1 MTVKIGFIGC
11 GGNANWHMDSLAKNA
26 PEATIVAV
34 TDIEFPKAEA
44 TAKKHGAKPYA
55 SHKEM
60 LAREKL
66 DACYIS
72 IPPHQHGEP
81 EIDVIQKS
89 LPFFVEKPLSTNLAL
104 AEDILDRVQKRG
116 INTCV
121 GYQIRYLDICDK
133 ARDLLKGQFIN
144 AVNAHYVGG
153 APGGWYTRMAL
164 SGGQITEQATHLID
178 MMRFI
183 LGEID
188 WVAAT
193 KRTGAKVTADTLDA
207 TALSKGSAADAVAGL
222 TIHEYNI
229 WDATALLMQFRSG
242 IPATF
247 LCSCQVPYMWDVIF
261 DVFTT
266 EFRLKMTFGGMEI
279 TRKQG
284 DELVTETITADDSRN
299 IDAVFVEAVKKND
312 FSEVRSDYA
321 DAFRSLRATLA
332 ATEAAVTGR
341 IVNLPAE

>member
-11 GGNANWHMDSLAKNA
+11 GGNANWHMDSLVKNA
-26 PEATIVAV
+26 PEGKIVAV
-34 TDIEFPKAEA
+34 ADIDFPKAEA
-44 TAKKHGAKPYA
+44 TAAKHGATPYA
-55 SHKEM
+55 SHKQM
-60 LAREKL
+60 LANEHL
-66 DACYIS
+66 DCCYIS

-81 EIDVIQKS
+81 EIDVIQKG
-89 LPFFVEKPLSTNLAL
+89 LPFFVEKPLATNLLL
-104 AEDILDRVQKRG
+104 AEDILDRVRKRG

-133 ARDLLKGQFIN
+133 AREMLEGQFIN

-183 LGEID
+183 LGEIA

-193 KRTGAKVTADTLDA
+193 KRTGAKVTAETLDA
-207 TALSKGSAADAVAGL
+207 TALSKGSAAETAAGL
-222 TIHEYNI
+222 DIHEYNI

-247 LCSCQVPYMWDVIF
+247 MCSCQVPYMWDVIF
-261 DVFTT
+261 DIFTT
-266 EFRLKMTFGGMEI
+266 DFRLKLTFGGMEI
-279 TRKQG
+279 TRKEG
-284 DELVTETITADDSRN
+284 DELKTETITAGDSRN
-299 IDAVFVEAVKKND
+299 IDAVFVDAVQKKD
-312 FSEVRSDYA
+312 FSKIRSDYA
-321 DAFRSLRATLA
+321 DALKSLRVTLA
-332 ATEAAVTGR
+332 ATNAAMMDS
-341 IVNLPAE
+341 IVHLPEE